1 MEFGAKSANSK
12 LLNLGTPKYYGP
24 MEAKSGFWSQ
34 NEYNN
39 DNNDNDG
46 GKVFLKVFL

>member
-24 MEAKSGFWSQ
+24 MEAKSRFWNQ
-34 NEYNN
+34 NDDNYNY
-39 DNNDNDG
+39 DG
-46 GKVFLKVFL
+46 GKVFL